1 MKNGILRQLIQ
12 QQNNIIVLVLDVRV
26 GLIYAYT
33 PSDGGCSGLN
43 VNCDGDILYIISY
56 CLNCNVVS
64 PYARKKILNG
74 QLTPYKEMNKKIKQI
89 VNIKLQHPD
98 EDIMHLPYSSFL

>member
-1 MKNGILRQLIQ
+1 MH
-12 QQNNIIVLVLDVRV
+12 
-26 GLIYAYT
+26 T
-33 PSDGGCSGLN
+33 PPPDGGCSGLN